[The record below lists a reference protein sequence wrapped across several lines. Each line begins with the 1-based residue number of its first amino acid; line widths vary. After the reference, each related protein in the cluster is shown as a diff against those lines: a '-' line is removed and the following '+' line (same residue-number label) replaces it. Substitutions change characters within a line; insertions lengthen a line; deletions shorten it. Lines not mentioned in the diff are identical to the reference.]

1 MDSYLATFVRYES
14 PSKSLQKG
22 NIMRLNLELVDTT
35 TDNHTVLKRTTIKL
49 PDRSSRMS
57 MVILAKKW
65 AHLSGVP
72 STTDIKGVNEFVV
85 RIPSAEQA
93 IYIEKDSLDEVYSDK
108 VVMNENRLY
117 VWYTPEYSY
126 GTKVNSMKGVWK

>member
-1 MDSYLATFVRYES
+1 
-14 PSKSLQKG
+14 
-22 NIMRLNLELVDTT
+22 MRLNLELV
-35 TDNHTVLKRTTIKL
+35 HTVTNQVLKRTTIKL

-72 STTDIKGVNEFVV
+72 STTQVRGVNEFVV

-93 IYIEKDSLDEVYSDK
+93 VYIEKDSLDEVYSDK

-126 GTKVNSMKGVWK
+126 GTKVNSMKGVWR

>member
-1 MDSYLATFVRYES
+1 
-14 PSKSLQKG
+14 
-22 NIMRLNLELVDTT
+22 MRLNLELV
-35 TDNHTVLKRTTIKL
+35 HTVTNQVLKRTTIKL
-49 PDRSSRMS
+49 PDRASRMS

-72 STTDIKGVNEFVV
+72 STTHVRGVNEFKVN
-85 RIPSAEQA
+85 IPSAEQA

-108 VVMNENRLY
+108 VVMNENKLY
-117 VWYTPEYSY
+117 VWYVPEHSY

>member
-1 MDSYLATFVRYES
+1 
-14 PSKSLQKG
+14 
-22 NIMRLNLELVDTT
+22 MRLNLELV
-35 TDNHTVLKRTTIKL
+35 HTVTNQVLKRTTIKL

-93 IYIEKDSLDEVYSDK
+93 IYIDKDSLDAVYADK
-108 VVMNENRLY
+108 MLQQENRLY
-117 VWYTPEYSY
+117 VWYVPEFSY
-126 GTKVNSMKGVWK
+126 GTKVDSMKGVWK

>member
-1 MDSYLATFVRYES
+1 
-14 PSKSLQKG
+14 
-22 NIMRLNLELVDTT
+22 MRLNLELV
-35 TDNHTVLKRTTIKL
+35 HTVTNQVLKRTTIKL

-72 STTDIKGVNEFVV
+72 STTDVRGVNEFVV

-93 IYIEKDSLDEVYSDK
+93 IYIEKDSLDAVYADK
-108 VVMNENRLY
+108 MLQQENRLY
-117 VWYTPEYSY
+117 VWYTPEFSY
-126 GTKVNSMKGVWK
+126 GTKAKADKVMKGVWR

>member
-1 MDSYLATFVRYES
+1 
-14 PSKSLQKG
+14 
-22 NIMRLNLELVDTT
+22 MRLNLELV
-35 TDNHTVLKRTTIKL
+35 HTVTNQVLKRTTIKL

-72 STTDIKGVNEFVV
+72 STTITRGVNEFKVN
-85 RIPSAEQA
+85 IPSAEQA
-93 IYIEKDSLDEVYSDK
+93 IYIEKDSLDSVYSDK

-117 VWYTPEYSY
+117 VWYTPEFSY
-126 GTKVNSMKGVWK
+126 GTKAKVDCMKGVWK

>member
-1 MDSYLATFVRYES
+1 
-14 PSKSLQKG
+14 
-22 NIMRLNLELVDTT
+22 MRLNLELV
-35 TDNHTVLKRTTIKL
+35 HTVTNQVLKRTTIKL

-72 STTDIKGVNEFVV
+72 STTHVRGVNEFVV

-93 IYIEKDSLDEVYSDK
+93 IYIEKDSLDEVYADK
-108 VVMNENRLY
+108 MLQQENRLY
-117 VWYTPEYSY
+117 VWYVPEHSY

>member
-1 MDSYLATFVRYES
+1 
-14 PSKSLQKG
+14 
-22 NIMRLNLELVDTT
+22 MRLNLELV
-35 TDNHTVLKRTTIKL
+35 HTVTNQVLKRTTIKL

-93 IYIEKDSLDEVYSDK
+93 IYIEKDSLDAVYADK
-108 VVMNENRLY
+108 MLQQENRLY
-117 VWYTPEYSY
+117 VWYVPEFSY

>member
-1 MDSYLATFVRYES
+1 
-14 PSKSLQKG
+14 
-22 NIMRLNLELVDTT
+22 MRLNLELV
-35 TDNHTVLKRTTIKL
+35 HTVTNQVLKRTTLKL

-72 STTDIKGVNEFVV
+72 STTDVRGVNEYEV
-85 RIPSAEQA
+85 RIPTAEK
-93 IYIEKDSLDEVYSDK
+93 IIKIERDSLDEVYADK
-108 VVMNENRLY
+108 LLMNENSRY
-117 VWYTPEYSY
+117 VWYVPEYSY

>member
-1 MDSYLATFVRYES
+1 
-14 PSKSLQKG
+14 
-22 NIMRLNLELVDTT
+22 MRLNLELV
-35 TDNHTVLKRTTIKL
+35 HTVTNQVLKRTTIKL

-72 STTDIKGVNEFVV
+72 STTITRGVNEFKVN
-85 RIPSAEQA
+85 IPQAEQA

-108 VVMNENRLY
+108 VVMNENKLY
-117 VWYTPEYSY
+117 VWYVPEFSY
-126 GTKVNSMKGVWK
+126 GTKADKVMKGVWK

>member
-1 MDSYLATFVRYES
+1 
-14 PSKSLQKG
+14 
-22 NIMRLNLELVDTT
+22 MRLNLELV
-35 TDNHTVLKRTTIKL
+35 HTVTNQVLKRTTIKL

-72 STTDIKGVNEFVV
+72 STTHVRGVNEFVV

-93 IYIEKDSLDEVYSDK
+93 IYIDKDSLDEVYSDK
-108 VVMNENRLY
+108 VVMNENKLY
-117 VWYTPEYSY
+117 VWYVPEYSY

>member
-1 MDSYLATFVRYES
+1 
-14 PSKSLQKG
+14 
-22 NIMRLNLELVDTT
+22 MRLNLELV
-35 TDNHTVLKRTTIKL
+35 HTVTNQVLKRTTLKL

-65 AHLSGVP
+65 ASLSGVP

-93 IYIEKDSLDEVYSDK
+93 IYIEKDSLDAVYADK
-108 VVMNENRLY
+108 MLQQENRLY
-117 VWYTPEYSY
+117 VWYVPEYSY
-126 GTKVNSMKGVWK
+126 GTKVNSMKGVWR

>member
-1 MDSYLATFVRYES
+1 
-14 PSKSLQKG
+14 
-22 NIMRLNLELVDTT
+22 MRLNLELV
-35 TDNHTVLKRTTIKL
+35 HTVTNQVLKRTTIKL

-72 STTDIKGVNEFVV
+72 STTHVRGVNEFKVN
-85 RIPSAEQA
+85 IPSAEQA
-93 IYIEKDSLDEVYSDK
+93 IYIDKDSLDEVYSDK
-108 VVMNENRLY
+108 VVMNENKLY
-117 VWYTPEYSY
+117 VWYVPEFSY

>member
-1 MDSYLATFVRYES
+1 
-14 PSKSLQKG
+14 
-22 NIMRLNLELVDTT
+22 MRLNLELVNTT
-35 TDNHTVLKRTTIKL
+35 TDNHTVLKRTTLKL

-65 AHLSGVP
+65 ASLSGVP
-72 STTDIKGVNEFVV
+72 STTEAKDINNYEV
-85 RIPSAEQA
+85 RIPTAER
-93 IYIEKDSLDEVYSDK
+93 IIKIEKDSLDEVYSDK

-117 VWYTPEYSY
+117 VWYVPEYSY

>member
-1 MDSYLATFVRYES
+1 
-14 PSKSLQKG
+14 
-22 NIMRLNLELVDTT
+22 MRLNLELV
-35 TDNHTVLKRTTIKL
+35 HTVTNQVLKRTTIKL

-93 IYIEKDSLDEVYSDK
+93 IYIEKDSLDAVYADK
-108 VVMNENRLY
+108 MLQQENRLY
-117 VWYTPEYSY
+117 VWYVPEFSY
-126 GTKVNSMKGVWK
+126 GTKVDSMKGVWK